1 MVIKQSYTFRRKL
14 ELGELVSVLHT
25 LVSDWSEEDDRLL
38 ESSRLSL
45 LHNEINSLS
54 LRTDGYQFFKSS
66 TGKDSILRIKIPKII
81 TLHQSHQNLI

>member
-1 MVIKQSYTFRRKL
+1 MVIKQSYTFWRKL

-54 LRTDGYQFFKSS
+54 LRTDGCQFF
-66 TGKDSILRIKIPKII
+66 
-81 TLHQSHQNLI
+81 